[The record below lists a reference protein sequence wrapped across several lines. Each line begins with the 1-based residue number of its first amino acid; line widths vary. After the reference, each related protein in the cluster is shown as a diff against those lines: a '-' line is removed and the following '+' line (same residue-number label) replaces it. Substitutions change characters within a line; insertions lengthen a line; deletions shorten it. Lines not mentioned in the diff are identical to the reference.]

1 MCRETVS
8 IGQLSWVK
16 SKADGYRRRRTL
28 SLSSLF
34 NLPALKS
41 LKSEQNQEVIGFFQ
55 AKCRLI
61 SISGGGVHPNLFP
74 LIDRS
79 GVGKK

>member
-1 MCRETVS
+1 M
-8 IGQLSWVK
+8 
-16 SKADGYRRRRTL
+16 
-28 SLSSLF
+28 
-34 NLPALKS
+34 
-41 LKSEQNQEVIGFFQ
+41 KSEQNQEVIGFSQ